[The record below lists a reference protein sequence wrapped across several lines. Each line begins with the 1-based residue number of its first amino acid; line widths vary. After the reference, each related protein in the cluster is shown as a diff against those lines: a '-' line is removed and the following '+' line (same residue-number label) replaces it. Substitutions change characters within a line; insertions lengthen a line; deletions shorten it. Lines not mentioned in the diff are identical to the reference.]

1 MSDIC
6 VSIIKAH
13 FDFTYSETGHS
24 TESLIDLRRYKYF
37 KRQSRFKVIV
47 LLRGRLAMVVDKEW
61 YF

>member
-24 TESLIDLRRYKYF
+24 TESLIYLRRFRYF
-37 KRQSRFKVIV
+37 KRQSRFKDKLSSCQEAG
-47 LLRGRLAMVVDKEW
+47 LL
-61 YF
+61 